1 VEEAR
6 QHPALTGEQRL
17 FAAIYHI
24 GSLALVVSCCLQIWR
39 RIDALYPAIIIV
51 GLSRIGLSVW
61 QLMRPESS
69 RTERTPQGLVTNM
82 VVWASAIALLIWARA
97 YGNSV

>member
-6 QHPALTGEQRL
+6 QHPALTPEQRL

-24 GSLALVVSCCLQIWR
+24 GSLALVISCCLQIWR
-39 RIDALYPAIIIV
+39 RIDALYPTIIAV

-61 QLMRPESS
+61 QLVRPESS
-69 RTERTPQGLVTNM
+69 KTERTSQGLVSNM

-97 YGNSV
+97 YGSSV